1 MMPLLGQAPGPME
14 RSMDQ
19 AQAIGEVLR
28 MLRRRL
34 PLLALATAI
43 GVAASIFY
51 ALGRPPLY
59 ETSAKILVE
68 PQQITDELARSTVN
82 LSAAERLQLIEQRLL
97 ARDSLVAVIERLGLF
112 ADAPGL
118 GMTDKVELMR
128 AAVRIDSI
136 SVSGQNQGWGSSAG
150 LFAFTITVRLG
161 DAEQA
166 AEVANEF
173 VDSAIQ
179 QNLRVRAERARDTLA
194 YFEEEEARV
203 GASVAAVEAEIA
215 AFKKANEDAL
225 PESLESRR
233 EELARLRES
242 ELEIER
248 RTLDFQARHAE
259 LATALEGGRALG
271 TGALGPEETELR
283 ELELELAQKR
293 RVLAASHPEIRRLQD
308 RIAAVS
314 ALLGEPAADA
324 AAGTLEDQRDAMRR
338 EIAQLA
344 GQIELL
350 QGQGAEIA
358 ARRAEL
364 DAEIRRT
371 PEVEL
376 GLSALTRRL
385 ADLRDQLSDISR
397 RRAEAR
403 TGEQLEAT
411 QQSERFQVVESAL
424 VPEYPVEPNRKK
436 IVVLGSGA
444 SGGLA
449 LGLVFLLEML
459 NPVLRSSGQMER
471 QLGIRPVVTIPYV
484 AAPGERWRQRRR
496 WIAGLGLAA
505 VALAAVLVLVDRE
518 VAPLAPIGASI
529 AASLGFVGE
538 SGSWPNRC
546 RWPDLRPGR
555 ASARR
560 GRGSAR

>member
-1 MMPLLGQAPGPME
+1 
-14 RSMDQ
+14 MDQ

-538 SGSWPNRC
+538 SGS
-546 RWPDLRPGR
+546 
-555 ASARR
+555 
-560 GRGSAR
+560 

>member
-1 MMPLLGQAPGPME
+1 
-14 RSMDQ
+14 MDQ

-34 PLLALATAI
+34 PLLALATAV
-43 GVAASIFY
+43 GVAASIFH

-128 AAVRIDSI
+128 EAVRIDSI
-136 SVSGQNQGWGSSAG
+136 SVSGNPGWGTPAG

-358 ARRAEL
+358 ARRAAL

-449 LGLVFLLEML
+449 LGLVLLLEML

-484 AAPGERWRQRRR
+484 AAPGERWRRRR
-496 WIAGLGLAA
+496 WWIAGLGVAV
-505 VALAAVLVLVDRE
+505 VALAAALVLVDRQ
-518 VAPLAPIGASI
+518 VAPLAPIGARI
-529 AASLGFVGE
+529 AGSLGFVGE
-538 SGSWPNRC
+538 SGS
-546 RWPDLRPGR
+546 
-555 ASARR
+555 
-560 GRGSAR
+560 